1 MSNADLTALAG
12 APSKSS
18 TTTVPRP
25 PRRWGTRVL
34 VPASLL
40 LGMTGV
46 LAFAARGTLFPPPGV
61 WAAPVVLVEHSAAPV
76 VAHAPDATTPADGA
90 TLSLGPVLVQAPGW
104 IEADPYSTTVPVLA
118 EGFVREVLVLEGQ
131 HVEKDQVVA
140 RLIEDDARLTL
151 ERARAERDMA
161 RAELAIARRDTD
173 VAQAR
178 VAEVVED
185 LRRKT
190 LAGSAAVSALEISQL
205 ELRHR
210 TMEREVLAAQA
221 RVASVEAILK
231 ARQVAVDEAELRLSR
246 MEIRAPLS
254 GVVQTRTL
262 EPGMRV
268 GMPEPMTRESM
279 GTGQIR
285 LYDPAHIQA
294 RVDVPIADAA
304 RVGIGS
310 RAEVLCEALPERAFT
325 GEVTRIV
332 HEADIQRNTVQMK
345 VRIHDPSEILKPEML
360 VRVRLYSKAPESTDR
375 ASPEA
380 RETAPSPLASTVS
393 IPARAVVAGTSAWV
407 VMPGDRAGASVARRR
422 EITTQQATH
431 IAGVVSVTTGLS
443 IGDRVIVDPPATLTE
458 GARVRILGEW
468 TEHAHQSKEST
479 HGSH

>member
-1 MSNADLTALAG
+1 MSTADLGALTG
-12 APSKSS
+12 APRSDSNS
-18 TTTVPRP
+18 VVPRP
-25 PRRWGTRVL
+25 PRRWATRVL
-34 VPASLL
+34 IPASLL
-40 LGMTGV
+40 LGMAGV
-46 LAFAARGTLFPPPGV
+46 LAFAARGTLLPPPGV
-61 WAAPVVLVEHSAAPV
+61 WVAPVVLVDRSPTPIAA
-76 VAHAPDATTPADGA
+76 TGEPASSKGEPA
-90 TLSLGPVLVQAPGW
+90 ALGPVLVQAPGW

-118 EGFVREVLVLEGQ
+118 EGFVREVLVLEGER
-131 HVEKDQVVA
+131 VEMDQVVA
-140 RLIEDDARLTL
+140 RLIEDDARLAL
-151 ERARAERDMA
+151 EGARAERDMA
-161 RAELAIARRDTD
+161 NAELSIARRDAD

-178 VAEVVED
+178 VDEVVED
-185 LRRKT
+185 RRRKT

-205 ELRHR
+205 ELRER

-221 RVASVEAILK
+221 RVASIDARLK
-231 ARQVAVDEAELRLSR
+231 SRQVAVDEAELRLSR
-246 MEIRAPLS
+246 MEIRAPIT

-285 LYDPAHIQA
+285 LYDPARIQA

-310 RAEVLCEALPERAFT
+310 RAEVICEALPNRAFH

-360 VRVRLYSKAPESTDR
+360 VRVRLYSKAAESTDR
-375 ASPEA
+375 
-380 RETAPSPLASTVS
+380 PSSDGNQQLPSTLASTVS
-393 IPARAVVAGTSAWV
+393 IPAGAVVDGKAAWVVIPGNRAGTSV
-407 VMPGDRAGASVARRR
+407 TRRR
-422 EITTQQATH
+422 DITFQQTTPASG
-431 IAGVVSVTTGLS
+431 AVNVTTGLS
-443 IGDRVIVDPPATLTE
+443 IGDRVIVDPPTTLTE

-468 TEHAHQSKEST
+468 TEQTHQSKEST